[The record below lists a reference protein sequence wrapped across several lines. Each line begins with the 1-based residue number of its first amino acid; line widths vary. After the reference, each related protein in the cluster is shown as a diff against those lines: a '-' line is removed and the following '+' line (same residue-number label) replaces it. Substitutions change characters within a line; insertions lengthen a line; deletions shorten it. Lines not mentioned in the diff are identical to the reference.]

1 MPNSK
6 KTEIDPRGPRF
17 GATIT
22 SVLLLIV
29 IWLSLDSAS
38 LPTALV
44 LFEVLAFLFSL
55 GAILG
60 TSRTPYAFIF
70 RKVIRPR
77 LKPPTFL
84 EDSKPP
90 QFAQGVG
97 LFVTLVG
104 LTLYFGGISSG
115 ILFAAIA
122 AFIAAFLNS
131 AFNLCLGCQ
140 LYLLLKRLSSR
151 G

>member
-1 MPNSK
+1 MTTNK
-6 KTEIDPRGPRF
+6 KSEIDPRGPRF

-22 SVLLLIV
+22 SVLLLVV

-38 LPTALV
+38 LPAALI
-44 LFEVLAFLFSL
+44 LFEVLAFLFAL
-55 GAILG
+55 GAVLG

-70 RKVIRPR
+70 RKLIRPR
-77 LKPPTFL
+77 LKPPSYL

-97 LFVTLVG
+97 LFVTLIG
-104 LTLYFGGISSG
+104 LTLYFGGVTSG
-115 ILFAAIA
+115 ILFAAVA
-122 AFIAAFLNS
+122 AFIAAFLNA

-140 LYLLLKRLSSR
+140 LYLVLRRLSSR
-151 G
+151 N

>member
-1 MPNSK
+1 MSINK

-22 SVLLLIV
+22 SVLLLVV

-38 LPTALV
+38 LPAALI
-44 LFEVLAFLFSL
+44 LFEVLAFLFAL
-55 GAILG
+55 GAVLG

-70 RKVIRPR
+70 RRLIRPR
-77 LKPPTFL
+77 LKPPSYL

-97 LFVTLVG
+97 LFVTLTG
-104 LTLYFGGISSG
+104 LTLYFGGVTSG
-115 ILFAAIA
+115 ILFAAVA
-122 AFIAAFLNS
+122 AFIAAFLNA

-140 LYLLLKRLSSR
+140 LYLVLRRLSSR
-151 G
+151 N